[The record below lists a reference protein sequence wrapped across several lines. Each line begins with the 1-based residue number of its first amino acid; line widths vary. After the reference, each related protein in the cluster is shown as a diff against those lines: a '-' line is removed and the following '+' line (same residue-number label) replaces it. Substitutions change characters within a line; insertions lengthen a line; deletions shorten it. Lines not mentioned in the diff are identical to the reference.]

1 MKITKFPQSCLLIE
15 TKDKRILIDPGNLKY
30 KEEYFDIW
38 NNVDIILITHKHPD
52 HCNTEILENLD
63 KNIKI
68 YSTQEVQ
75 DANKNLN
82 INIIKE
88 NDIIQLDSIKIEVVH
103 AIHGYQPLLKGA
115 KEINEN
121 VGYIIDDGENRLYS
135 TSDSICFKNE
145 YKADI
150 LCIPVT
156 GHGLTMSAFEA
167 ALYAKEIGATLT
179 IPIHMDNPAFPPDF
193 EFIKEMFEKY
203 EVEYEI
209 LENDERNIAIIN
221 ASLSNA
227 YKVTLTLLV
236 LVLFALIFMGYM
248 SKVVFF
254 SITGVIA
261 VGQITWVITARYLD
275 KKM

>member
-15 TKDKRILIDPGNLKY
+15 TKERKILIDPGTLKY

-52 HCNTEILENLD
+52 HCNIGVLEKIN

-75 DANKNLN
+75 EANKNLN
-82 INIIKE
+82 INIVKE
-88 NDIIQLDSIKIEVVH
+88 NDTIELDNIKIEVVH
-103 AIHGYQPLLKGA
+103 AIHGYQPLLKGD
-115 KEINEN
+115 KEIHEN
-121 VGYIIDDGENRLYS
+121 VGYIVDDGENRLYT
-135 TSDSICFKNE
+135 TSDTICFKNA

-167 ALYAKEIGATLT
+167 ALYAKEVGATLT

-193 EFIKEMFEKY
+193 KYIEEMFNKY

-209 LENDERNIAIIN
+209 LENDETIE
-221 ASLSNA
+221 
-227 YKVTLTLLV
+227 VE
-236 LVLFALIFMGYM
+236 
-248 SKVVFF
+248 
-254 SITGVIA
+254 
-261 VGQITWVITARYLD
+261 
-275 KKM
+275 